1 MIVQVII
8 IAVLL
13 VAINQRTE
21 VQEAQAPLRTKQFM
35 QDEREIEEG
44 FFHELA
50 DWRWDK

>member
-13 VAINQRTE
+13 VTINQRTE
-21 VQEAQAPLRTKQFM
+21 VKEVPLMRTNQFM
-35 QDEREIEEG
+35 QPEREIDEG
-44 FFHELA
+44 YFCELV